1 MFIVLPILWLILWL
15 VIGGV
20 VGALSGM
27 SPQHGGLYLF
37 LLIFLGG
44 CFGLPVVGG
53 LGWWIRARIRG
64 RH

>member
-15 VIGGV
+15 VIGGL

-37 LLIFLGG
+37 LMIFLGG

-53 LGWWIRARIRG
+53 MGWWAWARIRG